1 MSTIIVPAPA
11 PSPVEDSERLRKAF
25 EGWGT
30 NEKLIIEILG
40 HRTAAQRRAI
50 RQTYTQLYEEDFLK
64 RMQSE
69 LTRDFEKALLLWSL
83 DPPERDALLAYES
96 IKKWSPNNRSL
107 LEISSARSSTEL
119 WSVRQAYH
127 IRYKK
132 SLEEDVASHTHGD
145 FRKLLVQLV
154 SSYRY
159 EGPEVDTRLAK
170 SEAKQLHE
178 AIKDK
183 AFGNEEL
190 IRIITTRS
198 KAQLNATFNYYKDDY
213 GHHINKDLKNGKPED
228 FLESLRIVI
237 KCICFPERYFAKVL
251 RLAID
256 KLGTDEEAL
265 MRVVVTRAETDLSI
279 IKEEYRKRT
288 SKALEHAVAAD
299 TSGDYE
305 ELLLTLIGKQQS

>member
-1 MSTIIVPAPA
+1 MSTIIVPASI

-40 HRTAAQRRAI
+40 HRNAAQRRAI
-50 RQTYTQLYEEDFLK
+50 RQAYSQLYEEDFLK
-64 RMQSE
+64 RLQSE
-69 LTRDFEKALLLWSL
+69 LTRDFERVLLLWSL
-83 DPPERDALLAYES
+83 DPPERDALLAHES
-96 IKKWSPNNRSL
+96 IKKWSANNRSL
-107 LEISSARSSTEL
+107 IEISCARSSTEL

-127 IRYKK
+127 ARYKK
-132 SLEEDVASHTHGD
+132 SLEEDVASHTQGN

-178 AIKDK
+178 AIKEK
-183 AFGNEEL
+183 AFGNEEF

-198 KAQLNATFNYYKDDY
+198 KAQLNATFNYYKDDF
-213 GHHINKDLKNGKPED
+213 GHHINKDLKNEKPED

-265 MRVVVTRAETDLSI
+265 MRVVVTRAETDLSN
-279 IKEEYRKRT
+279 IKEEYHKRT
-288 SKALEHAVAAD
+288 SKTLEHAIAAD

-305 ELLLTLIGKQQS
+305 EFLLTLIGKQQS